1 MSGSY
6 NRRVDTH
13 RLDLGLVAGL
23 SVQSFGEPGQR
34 TFRILAETSEGTVS
48 LWLEKEQV
56 AMLGGAVQELLER
69 VSAPRAIDPRP
80 DASGNFVGD
89 LEVRA
94 GALALGYDSA
104 RDGFTIE
111 ATEFVSQLPVDEIGL
126 LADRR
131 QIEDVQEQVQEIL
144 AASRPRCVLCGTP
157 LTGEPHFCPQSN
169 GHAHLDEE
177 DEEQAE

>member
-1 MSGSY
+1 
-6 NRRVDTH
+6 VDTH

-34 TFRILAETSEGTVS
+34 TFRVLAETSEGTVS
-48 LWLEKEQV
+48 LWLEKEQI
-56 AMLGGAVQELLER
+56 AMLGGAVEELLTR
-69 VSAPRAIDPRP
+69 VVAPRALDPRP
-80 DASGNFVGD
+80 DASGTFVGD
-89 LEVRA
+89 LEVRV
-94 GALALGYDSA
+94 GALALGYDTA
-104 RDGFTIE
+104 RNGFTIE
-111 ATEFVSQLPVDEIGL
+111 ATEFSSQLPLDEILL

-131 QIEDVQEQVQEIL
+131 QLEDVRDQVQEIL

-177 DEEQAE
+177 QEE